1 MADTQWQ
8 KLDGDADLVRTKGK
22 KYQDIADA
30 IARATATLDK
40 IVEDASTT
48 AKSMDET
55 KTLASDVKEDI
66 AKATERY
73 RYTGDAL
80 VTYASALDTAISES
94 ETAAT
99 QIATIEE
106 DLASARTT
114 AHHAQQDVDDLPSD
128 APQGDLDGANS
139 AVTTANSRVT
149 SLEGDLS
156 FWQGRWNDA
165 HGDKN
170 TAATTA
176 RNKIDEVVTGDKVHG
191 LEDGF
196 WDKAGEVWDSIYKV
210 VKVICDVAGILAIF
224 LSWVPILGQVLL
236 VLAAVGA
243 VLAVVDAV
251 FKAARGKGSWWGVLG
266 AAGMAALTLFGGKA
280 ISVVAKYAKAR
291 MVVQTASRMSPQN
304 AKSVFG
310 AATLKSTRKIFAQ
323 TNGQRV
329 TEVLKSPFIRS
340 AGDKQ
345 IAGLF
350 KSGNIG
356 QGLSKMF
363 PNPFTASGM
372 RTIFGNDDVTDMMSV
387 MGKID
392 SRLPGSIGTIHF
404 DNVSSV
410 TSSIATVGGYGIT
423 TFNGMRNGI
432 SFANEMGVGDF
443 GDAVTPGVSLGT
455 SGMGGPYGS
464 IIGNG
469 ISLAG
474 GVPNP
479 G

>member
-1 MADTQWQ
+1 MGDTQWQ
-8 KLDGDADLVRTKGK
+8 KLDGDADLVRSKGK
-22 KYQDIADA
+22 RYQDIADA
-30 IARATATLDK
+30 IGRATATLDA
-40 IVEDASTT
+40 IVDDASTT

-66 AKATERY
+66 SKATERY
-73 RYTGDAL
+73 RFTGDAL
-80 VTYASALDTAISES
+80 VAYASALDTAISES
-94 ETAAT
+94 ETAAA
-99 QIATIEE
+99 QIASLED
-106 DLASARTT
+106 DLAAARAT
-114 AHHAQQDVDDLPSD
+114 ANNAQNDVDDLPND
-128 APQGDLDGANS
+128 APQGDADSANS
-139 AVTTANSRVT
+139 ALSSANSRVT
-149 SLEGDLS
+149 TLESSLS
-156 FWQGRWNDA
+156 YWQGRWNDA
-165 HGDKN
+165 KGDKDS
-170 TAATTA
+170 AATTA
-176 RNKIDEVVTGDKVHG
+176 KNKIDEVVTGDKVHG

-210 VKVICDVAGILAIF
+210 VKVICDIAGILAIF

-243 VLAVVDAV
+243 ILAVVDAV

-304 AKSVFG
+304 AKNVFG

-350 KSGNIG
+350 RGGNIG
-356 QGLSKMF
+356 TGLKKMF
-363 PNPFTASGM
+363 PNPFTGSGL
-372 RTIFGNDDVTDMMSV
+372 RTLFGNDDVTDMMGV
-387 MGKID
+387 MGRID

-410 TSSIATVGGYGIT
+410 TSSIATIGGYSVT
-423 TFNGMRNGI
+423 AFNGIRNGVA
-432 SFANEMGVGDF
+432 FAGEMGVGDY
-443 GDAVTPGVSLGT
+443 GQAASPGVSLGT
-455 SGMGGPYGS
+455 SGMGGPYGN
-464 IIGNG
+464 IIGG
-469 ISLAG
+469 GLSLAG
-474 GVPNP
+474 G
-479 G
+479 

>member
-1 MADTQWQ
+1 MGDTQWQ
-8 KLDGDADLVRTKGK
+8 KLDGDADLVRSKGK
-22 KYQDIADA
+22 RYQDIADA
-30 IARATATLDK
+30 IGRATATLDA
-40 IVEDASTT
+40 IVDDASTT
-48 AKSMDET
+48 AQSMDET

-66 AKATERY
+66 SKATERY
-73 RYTGDAL
+73 RFTGDAL
-80 VTYASALDTAISES
+80 VAYASALDTAISES
-94 ETAAT
+94 ETAAA
-99 QIATIEE
+99 QIASLED
-106 DLASARTT
+106 DLAAARAT
-114 AHHAQQDVDDLPSD
+114 ANNAQNDVDDLPND
-128 APQGDLDGANS
+128 APQGDADSANS
-139 AVTTANSRVT
+139 ALSSANSRVT
-149 SLEGDLS
+149 TLESSLS
-156 FWQGRWNDA
+156 YWQGRWNDA
-165 HGDKN
+165 KGDKDS
-170 TAATTA
+170 AATTA
-176 RNKIDEVVTGDKVHG
+176 KNKIDEVVTGDKVHG

-210 VKVICDVAGILAIF
+210 VKVICDIAGILAIF

-243 VLAVVDAV
+243 ILAVVDAV

-304 AKSVFG
+304 AKNVFG

-350 KSGNIG
+350 RGGNIG
-356 QGLSKMF
+356 TGLKKMF
-363 PNPFTASGM
+363 PNPFTGSGL
-372 RTIFGNDDVTDMMSV
+372 RTLFGNDDVTDMMGV
-387 MGKID
+387 MGRID

-410 TSSIATVGGYGIT
+410 TSSIATIGGYSVT
-423 TFNGMRNGI
+423 AFNGIRNGVA
-432 SFANEMGVGDF
+432 FAGEMGVGDY
-443 GDAVTPGVSLGT
+443 GQAASPGVSLGT
-455 SGMGGPYGS
+455 SGMGGPYGN
-464 IIGNG
+464 IIGG
-469 ISLAG
+469 GLSLAG
-474 GVPNP
+474 G
-479 G
+479 